1 MDNKSVFD
9 SVMWFSLEKV
19 GEIISEVD
27 VPGEELPKVVWL
39 LAVDEEV
46 VAVPTKMVSTNKVV
60 SVTKEAGVL
69 VCGSPVVTV
78 LCVWWIWEMADV
90 SSEAIEAGDV
100 DCPLG
105 PSGVE
110 TTEL

>member
-1 MDNKSVFD
+1 
-9 SVMWFSLEKV
+9 MWFSLEKV
-19 GEIISEVD
+19 GEKPLILSEVD
-27 VPGEELPKVVWL
+27 IPGKALPKVVWL
-39 LAVDEEV
+39 LAVDEEA
-46 VAVPTKMVSTNKVV
+46 VAVPTKMVSAKKVV

-78 LCVWWIWEMADV
+78 LCVWWVWEMADV
-90 SSEAIEAGDV
+90 SGEALEAGDV

-105 PSGVE
+105 PSVVE